1 MTSLQCYL
9 SKKIIMR
16 KLIVILAICPM
27 IGYSQGNFGVKAG
40 VNFANV
46 TNAAAI
52 NGKNTTGFM
61 VGIFLAPQGK
71 IISSSTELMFSRQG
85 YSYRTNTNTG
95 KVNLNYILM
104 EQMMGISITKF
115 VKIQVGAL
123 TGFLINAKADSSSS
137 QGSSSNPAFAMMNMM
152 NRFDYGFAG
161 GVEIYPFKGLL
172 IGGRLNLSMAKA
184 YKEGAENG
192 SSSFMPSINAKNNVV
207 QIYTGYRF

>member
-1 MTSLQCYL
+1 
-9 SKKIIMR
+9 MR
-16 KLIVILAICPM
+16 KFIVILALCPL
-27 IGYSQGNFGVKAG
+27 IGYSQGKFGIKAG

-61 VGIFLAPQGK
+61 IGGFLAPQGK

-85 YSYRTNTNTG
+85 YSYHTNTNTG

-115 VKIQVGAL
+115 IKIQFGGL
-123 TGFLINAKADSSSS
+123 TGFLLNAKADSSNSAAQQSS
-137 QGSSSNPAFAMMNMM
+137 GNPSFAMINAM

-161 GVEIYPFKGLL
+161 GVEIYPYKGLV
-172 IGGRLNLSMAKA
+172 IGGRLNLSMAKT
-184 YKEGAENG
+184 YKEGAQNG
-192 SSSFMPSINAKNNVV
+192 GSSFMPGIDAKNNVV

>member
-1 MTSLQCYL
+1 
-9 SKKIIMR
+9 MR
-16 KLIVILAICPM
+16 KLIVILAICPL

-61 VGIFLAPQGK
+61 VGVFLAPQGK
-71 IISSSTELMFSRQG
+71 IFSRSMELMFSRQG

-95 KVNLNYILM
+95 KVNLNYILL
-104 EQMMGISITKF
+104 EPMMGISITKF
-115 VKIQVGAL
+115 VKIQVGGM
-123 TGFLINAKADSSSS
+123 TGFLLNAKADSSAAQQSS
-137 QGSSSNPAFAMMNMM
+137 GNPSFAMIDAM

-161 GVEIYPFKGLL
+161 GVEIYPFKGLM
-172 IGGRLNLSMAKA
+172 IGARLNLSMAKTF
-184 YKEGAENG
+184 KEGTANGG
-192 SSSFMPSINAKNNVV
+192 SSFIPDINAKNNVV